1 MVGTV
6 KLDVDDLEKLVGTL
20 RRLGVLEYRDQE
32 VSIILGAPPLEP
44 ATLGVEPD
52 DAKEEEGSW

>member
-32 VSIILGAPPLEP
+32 VSIILGPPPLEP

>member
-6 KLDVDDLEKLVGTL
+6 KLDDLEKLVGTL
-20 RRLGVLEYRDQE
+20 RRLGVLEYRDSE
-32 VSIILGAPPLEP
+32 VSVILGAPPLEP
-44 ATLGVEPD
+44 APLGVEPD